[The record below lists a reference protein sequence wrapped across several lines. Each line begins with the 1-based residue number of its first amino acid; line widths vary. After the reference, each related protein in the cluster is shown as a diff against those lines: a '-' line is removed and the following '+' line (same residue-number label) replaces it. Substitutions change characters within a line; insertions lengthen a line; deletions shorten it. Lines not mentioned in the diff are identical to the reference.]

1 VLIAVTDT
9 GFGMPSSVIEKAF
22 DPFFTT
28 KEVGKGTGLGLS
40 QVYGFIKQS
49 NGHVKIYSEPGH
61 GTTIKVYLPRVLT
74 QTEPSDAKNGLR
86 SGSEEFSEI
95 ILVVED
101 EAAVRMFSVEA
112 LLEAGYR
119 VIEAESGV
127 AALKLIESRPD
138 ISLLFTDVVMPGMN
152 GAKLAEE
159 AHKLRPELK
168 ILFTTGYTRNAVVHN
183 GVLDPGV
190 ELIGKPFTIDQLSR
204 KVREVLDKQ

>member
-1 VLIAVTDT
+1 
-9 GFGMPSSVIEKAF
+9 
-22 DPFFTT
+22 
-28 KEVGKGTGLGLS
+28 
-40 QVYGFIKQS
+40 
-49 NGHVKIYSEPGH
+49 
-61 GTTIKVYLPRVLT
+61 
-74 QTEPSDAKNGLR
+74 
-86 SGSEEFSEI
+86 
-95 ILVVED
+95 
-101 EAAVRMFSVEA
+101 MFSVEA